1 MTKIDRWLLPDGI
14 EEILPDRALKVERLR
29 RRLLDLYHSWGYD
42 LVIPPLAE
50 FTDSLLSGSG
60 SDLDLMTFKITDQLS
75 GRMMGVRADI
85 TPQAARMDAHSL
97 QRNSP
102 NRLCY
107 AGQVLYTRAR
117 GPLES
122 RSPIQLGVELFGE
135 ASLEADVE
143 VMSLLVETL
152 SFSGLDDIYLDIGHV
167 GIYRALEQAA
177 GLSGEQSDE
186 LFALLQR
193 KDAGLQQWLAS
204 NVADAALARMLAA
217 LPGLA
222 GDVTVLC
229 QAKQVL
235 ANAPAEVLQALS
247 EVEAVASQLAACAP
261 NVALFLDLSE
271 LRGYH
276 YHTGIVFAAYT
287 SESTL
292 ALGNGGR
299 YDDVG
304 EAFGRARPATGFGI
318 DLSKLASLV
327 ENSSSVVAGIYAPAP
342 TESANGGAWAKEISR
357 LRESGERVVRGFTGQ
372 PVDYDELHCDR
383 VLIAS
388 DGGFNVEPTA
398 ASAAGNESK

>member
-50 FTDSLLSGSG
+50 FTDSLLSGAG
-60 SDLDLMTFKITDQLS
+60 SDLDLMTFKITDQLT

-135 ASLEADVE
+135 ASLDADVE
-143 VMSLLVETL
+143 VMSLLVKTL
-152 SFSGLDDIYLDIGHV
+152 SYSGLEDIHLDIGHV

-177 GLSGEQSDE
+177 GLSAEQSAE

-204 NVADAALARMLAA
+204 NVADAELATMLAA

-222 GDVTVLC
+222 GDASILS

-235 ANAPAEVLQALS
+235 ANAPAAVLQALS
-247 EVEAVASQLAACAP
+247 EVEAVASQLAECAP

-318 DLSKLASLV
+318 DLSTLANLV
-327 ENSSSVVAGIYAPAP
+327 EYSHSVAAGVYAPAP
-342 TESANGGAWAKEISR
+342 AENARSGEWVKEIAR

-372 PVDYDELHCDR
+372 HVDYDELHCDR
-383 VLIAS
+383 ILIAS
-388 DGGFNVEPTA
+388 DSGFNVEPVA
-398 ASAAGNESK
+398 ASAVGSESK